1 MSLSRTKFRK
11 KLKRRHGSLSSSNSN
26 FNAQISSTKQEQ
38 EDPPFHPDLQLDT
51 KLSSIYILSARR
63 GHYTYYTKTN
73 ISSGVY
79 YYETQITSLDYDIVS
94 YIKSKCVDDVKKKY
108 YEPLLNNI
116 YNYLPTVRVGIVDA
130 NATLDIPVGATE
142 RSYCYRSK
150 DGTIIKEGK
159 YINGSTPCKTGDVIG
174 CLVYLGNSNNNSNN
188 MMNNYNHSHSHSKGN
203 RKYVD
208 VNVDE
213 DEMNIDDS
221 ISNGECYMK
230 FYVNG
235 IEQSEKIVISKGCY
249 KFAITVYN
257 FAKATAFFGK
267 EMKYVPSSSLSSSIH
282 HHISHDINYITNEN
296 D

>member
-73 ISSGVY
+73 ISYGVY
-79 YYETQITSLDYDIVS
+79 YYETQITSLDYDVVS
-94 YIKSKCVDDVKKKY
+94 YIKSKCIDDVKKKY

-130 NATLDIPVGATE
+130 NGTLDIPVGASE

-174 CLVYLGNSNNNSNN
+174 CLVYLGSNSNS
-188 MMNNYNHSHSHSKGN
+188 MMNNHNHNYSHSKGN
-203 RKYVD
+203 RKYVGVGVD
-208 VNVDE
+208 VDE
-213 DEMNIDDS
+213 DEMNIDDD
-221 ISNGECYMK
+221 INNGECYVK

-235 IEQSEKIVISKGCY
+235 VEQSEKIVIGKGCY

-267 EMKYVPSSSLSSSIH
+267 EMKYVPSSIH
-282 HHISHDINYITNEN
+282 QHISHDINYITNEN

>member
-73 ISSGVY
+73 ISYGVY
-79 YYETQITSLDYDIVS
+79 YYETQITSLDYDVVS
-94 YIKSKCVDDVKKKY
+94 YIKSKCIDDVKKKY

-130 NATLDIPVGATE
+130 NGTLDIPVGASE

-174 CLVYLGNSNNNSNN
+174 CLVYLGSNSNS
-188 MMNNYNHSHSHSKGN
+188 MMNNHNHNYSHSKGN
-203 RKYVD
+203 RKYVGVD
-208 VNVDE
+208 VDE
-213 DEMNIDDS
+213 DEMNIDDD
-221 ISNGECYMK
+221 INNGECYVK

-235 IEQSEKIVISKGCY
+235 VEQSEKIVIGKGCY

-267 EMKYVPSSSLSSSIH
+267 EMKYVPSSI

>member
-26 FNAQISSTKQEQ
+26 FNTQISSKQEQ
-38 EDPPFHPDLQLDT
+38 EDPPFHPILQLDT

-73 ISSGVY
+73 ISSGLY

-94 YIKSKCVDDVKKKY
+94 YIKSKCIDDVKKKY

-116 YNYLPTVRVGIVDA
+116 YNYLPTVRVGIVDS
-130 NATLDIPVGATE
+130 NGTLDIPVGASA

-150 DGTIIKEGK
+150 DGTIISEGK
-159 YINGSTPCKTGDVIG
+159 YINGSTPCKTGDIIG
-174 CLVYLGNSNNNSNN
+174 CLVYLGVNNTLLS
-188 MMNNYNHSHSHSKGN
+188 NHSYNYTSKVSK
-203 RKYVD
+203 KYVD
-208 VNVDE
+208 E
-213 DEMNIDDS
+213 DNMKIDDM
-221 ISNGECYMK
+221 NNECFVK

-249 KFAITVYN
+249 KFAITVFN
-257 FAKATAFFGK
+257 FAKATAFFGR
-267 EMKYVPSSSLSSSIH
+267 EMKYTPSSMPYMSQD
-282 HHISHDINYITNEN
+282 ISYIINEN
-296 D
+296 E

>member
-73 ISSGVY
+73 ISYGVY
-79 YYETQITSLDYDIVS
+79 YYEAQITSLDYDIVS
-94 YIKSKCVDDVKKKY
+94 YIKSKCIDDVKKKY

-130 NATLDIPVGATE
+130 NGTLDIPVGASE

-174 CLVYLGNSNNNSNN
+174 CLVYLGSNNS
-188 MMNNYNHSHSHSKGN
+188 MMNNYNHSYSHSKGN

-208 VNVDE
+208 E
-213 DEMNIDDS
+213 DEMNVDDD
-221 ISNGECYMK
+221 INNEECYVK

-267 EMKYVPSSSLSSSIH
+267 EMKYVPSSSIH